1 MEMSEKER
9 SKKERTEGF
18 IMAAVLREQKE
29 RQERMYGCT
38 VADLR
43 ESVEQSITYQLSG
56 PAMVAM
62 GMLSDCQ
69 EMLAQQN
76 PTIPSPHA
84 NEWVRQAL
92 NRAKWVMST
101 YMMNVKEAA

>member
-1 MEMSEKER
+1 MEM
-9 SKKERTEGF
+9 SKKERE
-18 IMAAVLREQKE
+18 
-29 RQERMYGCT
+29 ERMYGCT

-43 ESVEQSITYQLSG
+43 EDVEQSITYKMAG

-101 YMMNVKEAA
+101 YMMDMKEAA